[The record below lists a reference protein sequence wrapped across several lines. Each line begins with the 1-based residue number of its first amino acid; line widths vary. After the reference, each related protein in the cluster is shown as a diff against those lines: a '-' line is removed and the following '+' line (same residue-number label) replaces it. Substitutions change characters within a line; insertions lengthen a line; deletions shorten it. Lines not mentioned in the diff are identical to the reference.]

1 MAKLPSDAHAIRYLH
16 EAMKYKPD
24 ASPREIRR
32 QLRRRLKADGFGWIQ
47 WVGVI
52 VKILA
57 ALLPLLFQRPK
68 K

>member
-32 QLRRRLKADGFGWIQ
+32 ELRRRLKAAGFGWIQ